1 MTTSARRAARH
12 RAATPTA
19 SPLYIPRDLYPLRKR
34 QRAPLTA
41 TLPCHACRGR
51 QPRVSA
57 PRARTSLSACQV
69 PARATAATTEAQHG
83 SHSDDAPALSARR
96 EIQREYCGDHA
107 GFRDQTTIGSSC
119 VGMAAIVAA
128 RASGPAAVSTIASF
142 HSHHCAPPSLSVA
155 GTSSSSVGARR
166 YHHGACCFAAKPTQV
181 AADLVDQDGPEPSAA
196 SMQEEAT
203 SRRKA
208 RSRRSRK
215 AKKSAAPLLE
225 EGEEGKD
232 RAAAEEEEEE
242 AKKKKDAEE
251 SSRALASLD
260 DVIVNPV
267 GLGRRSRQVFD
278 EVWRKFSRLGQI
290 ASASSTALAEEEQAV
305 LIRGG
310 PMCEFTVP
318 GAQDTT
324 VLVVGATSRIGRIVV
339 RKLMLRGYNVKALV
353 RRNDPE
359 VIDMLPRSVDI
370 VVGDVGDPSTVKA
383 AVSGC
388 SKVIYCATARS
399 TITGD
404 LNRVDNQGVRNAS
417 KAFQDYYNEL
427 AQLRA
432 GKSSK
437 SKLLIAKF
445 KSAKSLNGWEMRQ
458 GSYFPNTFASSF
470 DEGVDASFEFT
481 ENRQAVFS
489 GFVFTRGGYV
499 EISKRLSLPLG
510 STLDRYDGLL
520 LSVGGNGRSYVVIL
534 ETGPLADTS
543 QSKKYFARMTTKV
556 GFCRV
561 RVPFSAFRPVNPQDP
576 PLDPFLVHTLTIRF
590 EPKRQRPGDGSQ
602 NASDPRN
609 FELILEYIKA
619 LPTGQE
625 TDFILVSCA
634 GSGIEPNR
642 REQVLKAKKAG
653 EDALRRSG
661 LGYTIIRPGPLQEEP
676 GGQRALIFDQ
686 GNRISQGISCA
697 DVADICVKALHDS
710 TARNKS
716 FDVCYEYVADHGAEL
731 YELVAHLPDK
741 ANNYLTPALSVL
753 EKNT

>member
-1 MTTSARRAARH
+1 MA
-12 RAATPTA
+12 
-19 SPLYIPRDLYPLRKR
+19 
-34 QRAPLTA
+34 
-41 TLPCHACRGR
+41 
-51 QPRVSA
+51 
-57 PRARTSLSACQV
+57 
-69 PARATAATTEAQHG
+69 
-83 SHSDDAPALSARR
+83 
-96 EIQREYCGDHA
+96 
-107 GFRDQTTIGSSC
+107 
-119 VGMAAIVAA
+119 AAIVAA
-128 RASGPAAVSTIASF
+128 RAPPGGGAATVIASF
-142 HSHHCAPPSLSVA
+142 NNRALSCAASAA
-155 GTSSSSVGARR
+155 GRR
-166 YHHGACCFAAKPTQV
+166 YHHHGGACCFAAKPTQV
-181 AADLVDQDGPEPSAA
+181 AAEVDQDVAPADANAA
-196 SMQEEAT
+196 ATEAKPK
-203 SRRKA
+203 RKA
-208 RSRRSRK
+208 RSRRGRK
-215 AKKSAAPLLE
+215 GKKSSESEASTTAAV
-225 EGEEGKD
+225 
-232 RAAAEEEEEE
+232 EEEEKEKEE
-242 AKKKKDAEE
+242 GVEE
-251 SSRALASLD
+251 EGGKRKEGLD
-260 DVIVNPV
+260 LEEVMAVSPV
-267 GLGRRSRQVFD
+267 GLGRRSRQIFD
-278 EVWRKFSRLGQI
+278 EVWRKFSRLGQMS
-290 ASASSTALAEEEQAV
+290 SASSTAMAEEEQAV

-353 RRNDPE
+353 RRNDAE

-370 VVGDVGDPSTVKA
+370 VVGDVGDDSTVKS

-388 SKVIYCATARS
+388 SKIIYCATARS

-404 LNRVDNQGVRNAS
+404 LNRVDNQGVRNVS
-417 KAFQDYYNEL
+417 KAFQVFLLPQLTILPASNSLIESSFTELCITLQDYYNEL

-445 KSAKSLNGWEMRQ
+445 KSPKSVKGWEVGQ
-458 GSYFPNTFASSF
+458 GSYLPNTFAYRF
-470 DEGVDASFEFT
+470 DEGIDASFEFN
-481 ENRQAVFS
+481 EDGQAVFS

-520 LSVGGNGRSYVVIL
+520 FSVGGNGRSYVVIL

-602 NASDPRN
+602 GATDPRN
-609 FELILEYIKA
+609 FELIMEYIKA

-625 TDFILVSCA
+625 TDFILISCS

-661 LGYTIIRPGPLQEEP
+661 LGYTIVRPGPLQEEP

-716 FDVCYEYVADHGAEL
+716 FDVCYEYVAEQGNEL